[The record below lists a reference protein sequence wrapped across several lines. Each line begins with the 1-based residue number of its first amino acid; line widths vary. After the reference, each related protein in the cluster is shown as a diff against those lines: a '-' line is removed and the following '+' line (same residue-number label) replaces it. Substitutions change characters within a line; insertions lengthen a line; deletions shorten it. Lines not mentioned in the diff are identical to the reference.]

1 MPDGTMNA
9 IPSLAEALTLRPRPE
24 EPGTFLGAVAPG
36 YDVFGVPHGGYV
48 AALAAEALLQASGAP
63 DLFTITTHYLRK
75 SKVGPMHFAVRKIG
89 GSRRFTTLLVEARQE
104 DTVVFTALGSVG
116 DRSGIEGPSWSQEP
130 LPVIEASALSPMAG
144 PNAPLPA
151 PRIAERAGLQL
162 DTGTLRFG
170 TGSAAEL
177 RARATMDVV
186 DQRTAIL
193 AADVTPPAV
202 WNALGAKGW
211 VPTVELTC
219 HVRARP
225 APGPLDVHV
234 TTRHVAGGFLE
245 EDALVVDSQGT
256 LVVQSRQLARWTA

>member
-1 MPDGTMNA
+1 MSDEAAPP
-9 IPSLAEALTLRPRPE
+9 IPGLAEALTLQPVNE
-24 EPGTFLGAVAPG
+24 HPGTFLGHVAPG

-48 AALAAEALLQASGAP
+48 AALGAEAVLQASGAP

-75 SKVGPMHFAVRKIG
+75 SKVGPMHFSVEKLG
-89 GSRRFTTLLVEARQE
+89 GSRRFTTWRVEARQE
-104 DTVVFTALGSVG
+104 DTVVFTALGSTG
-116 DRSGIEGPSWSQEP
+116 DRSGIEGPTWAP
-130 LPVIEASALSPMAG
+130 APIPALDPAKLSPEAG
-144 PNAPLPA
+144 PKSPMPA
-151 PRIAERAGLQL
+151 PAVAERARLQL
-162 DTGTLRFG
+162 DIGTLRFG

-177 RARATMDVV
+177 RGRCTLDPT

-225 APGPLDVHV
+225 APGPLDLHV

-245 EDALVVDSQGT
+245 EDALVVDSEGT